1 MNNDF
6 FDKDKN
12 NNSLTHN
19 KILVK
24 GGEILLVLI
33 ISSTFF
39 YFCYLIREIINPII
53 LFIIL
58 IAALIP
64 FWRYIWAK
72 TSIVLILALFTLWV
86 IKEAGYLVAPF
97 IWGIF
102 IAYMFDPL
110 ITKMQTKIPRI
121 AAVLFI
127 FIPLIIIAV
136 IFFVFILPRTIEE
149 MEVISKSL
157 PEYVDKI
164 YNSISLLL
172 ISVSD
177 KLNGSIGKSFD
188 IDMAIDAASIK
199 DFLFGSD
206 GIFTLIYKKM
216 IDFRF
221 QNISSLTTIFS
232 VIFSY
237 FVILPFVTFYLMLD
251 FQNIKSKII
260 KIIPMRWQTSISEI
274 VKKSNSIIN
283 GYVRGMTILALSFFI
298 ISYILLSVTNTRY
311 AFILAL
317 LRGILNYIPFIGPFA
332 AFVTALL
339 VGIITE
345 NIWWHGALK
354 ICIIFGFVQIL
365 DSGLMAPKILGKSV
379 KIHPIAVMFSTI
391 IGGVLFGFLGILFSV
406 PFCGIVLLVVQNFFN
421 KYYHSKF
428 YTLTKR
434 GK

>member
-1 MNNDF
+1 MNNNI

-12 NNSLTHN
+12 NSSLTHN
-19 KILVK
+19 KIFVK

-33 ISSTFF
+33 ISSAFF

-72 TSIVLILALFTLWV
+72 TSIFLILCLFTLWV
-86 IKEAGYLVAPF
+86 VKEAGYLVAPF

-136 IFFVFILPRTIEE
+136 IFFVFILPRMIEE

-157 PEYVDKI
+157 PQYVDKI
-164 YNSISLLL
+164 YNSISSLL
-172 ISVSD
+172 ISISD
-177 KLNGSIGKSFD
+177 KLNRSIGKSFD

-206 GIFTLIYKKM
+206 GIFTLIYKKI

-298 ISYILLSVTNTRY
+298 ISYILLSVTNTKY

-317 LRGILNYIPFIGPFA
+317 LRGLLNYIPFIGPFA